1 MMLNVDDIKAL
12 PLTTNKIKVVYDR
25 EKLFSEYS
33 IVSYYSLDKEYKN
46 LAYEQLCDIPF
57 ISVCG
62 VKARWKDIRYPGMRF
77 FILLNK
83 DATAEV
89 LKGLRNFEKINSR
102 IDYIDDYEEAT
113 QQRIIASLAINSL
126 GQMKPGR
133 MMYNNASLLLCDDK
147 NFLIPQSRKELVCL
161 KIEVNEYLNLIA
173 KTTSFSNP
181 RNEDELKRKDNCV
194 FHVSKDINGQWWSG
208 LSVKPV
214 IIRGL
219 KTKDINLQDYYIQR
233 KRFADK
239 HNIVPYWPYN
249 PDDYTHGRLFALS
262 QVIDSVNKKYGSLLK
277 IEFTDYNV
285 EFYDAYKPEKDM
297 LAFLTQHLA
306 GKRIYIDDPFKTEDS
321 KRLIE
326 QMKYEFQLIMD
337 NSLEFPQRQQSDNLL
352 IKICEPQDEVLSRTH
367 YLKSL
372 YRMAFSGTAIQ
383 HKVFYNNDKEDS
395 FTKSEAR
402 RILIELLV
410 KDCLIRRQLPEQL
423 QALSEGWKYYRY
435 KICDGIVIGAF
446 LSTEN
451 NKIEIEEIGFP
462 SAQIQLDF
470 ETFARTHLNYN
481 NSEKICGVR
490 DYMALRKKGNVYL
503 IIDTDEIPI
512 LDVSLIDEAY
522 GEIVNKNE
530 PLSLFKRKK
539 VAHQYLRGYIGFHL
553 WKSDGLNGEK
563 DASYSYI
570 SGINSENMQ
579 IMKSTKMD
587 RMPRARRIFILHSDN
602 PSEVDNDILE
612 IENMLRFGFGR
623 WNEMMTYPFPFKFL
637 QEYLDDACEI
647 AFSKHWNE
655 ITSKLQTI

>member
-1 MMLNVDDIKAL
+1 MTLNVDDIKAW
-12 PLTTNKIKVVYDR
+12 PITTNKIKVVYDR

-62 VKARWKDIRYPGMRF
+62 LRARWKDMLYSGMRF
-77 FILLNK
+77 FILVK
-83 DATAEV
+83 KETAHEV
-89 LKGLRNFEKINSR
+89 LKSLRDFEKINSR
-102 IDYIDDYEEAT
+102 KDYLDDYNEAT

-147 NFLIPQSRKELVCL
+147 NFLIPKSRKELVCL
-161 KIEVNEYLNLIA
+161 KIEVNEFLNLIA

-181 RNEDELKRKDNCV
+181 RNEDELKRKSNCV
-194 FHVSKDINGQWWSG
+194 FLVSKDIYGQWWSG
-208 LSVKPV
+208 LSVKPI

-219 KTKDINLQDYYIQR
+219 KTKDINLQDYYIHK
-233 KRFADK
+233 KRFTDK

-249 PDDYTHGRLFALS
+249 PEDYTHGRLFAIS
-262 QVIDSVNKKYGSLLK
+262 QVIESVNKKFGSLLR
-277 IEFTDYNV
+277 IEFTDYHV
-285 EFYDAYKPEKDM
+285 DVYDAYKPEKDM
-297 LAFLTQHLA
+297 LAFLIQYLA
-306 GKRIYIDDPFKTEDS
+306 GKKIYIDDPFKTVDS
-321 KRLIE
+321 KKLVE

-337 NSLEFPQRQQSDNLL
+337 NSLEYPHKQQAGDLL
-352 IKICEPQDEVLSRTH
+352 IKLCEPQEETLPQTH

-372 YRMAFSGTAIQ
+372 YRMAYSGTAIQ
-383 HKVFYNNDKEDS
+383 HKIFYNNEKDDS

-410 KDCLIRRQLPEQL
+410 KDCLIRRQLPKQL
-423 QALSEGWKYYRY
+423 QTLAEGWKYYRY
-435 KICDGIVIGAF
+435 KICDGNVIGAS
-446 LSTEN
+446 LYTVN
-451 NKIEIEEIGFP
+451 DKIEIEEIGFP
-462 SAQIQLDF
+462 SARIQLDF
-470 ETFARTHLNYN
+470 ETFAQTRLCYN
-481 NSEKICGVR
+481 NSEKIAGAR
-490 DYMALRKKGNVYL
+490 DYMALIKDGNVFL

-522 GEIVNKNE
+522 GEIINNNE

-553 WKSDGLNGEK
+553 WKSDGLDGEK

-579 IMKSTKMD
+579 IMRNTKMD
-587 RMPRARRIFILHSDN
+587 RMPRARCIFVLHSEN
-602 PSEVDNDILE
+602 PSKISNDILE

-623 WNEMMTYPFPFKFL
+623 WNDMMTYPFPFKFL

-647 AFSKHWNE
+647 AYSKHWNE
-655 ITSKLQTI
+655 ITSKLQVI